1 MDLNS
6 AAGRQRI
13 IGTSEGISL
22 LVLFFI
28 AMPLKYMFGMP
39 QMVRIVGMIHGILF
53 ILYVIHV
60 IYIKNILKWDLKTTA
75 IVLVACLIPFAPF
88 YVDKKYLSK

>member
-22 LVLFFI
+22 LVLLFI
-28 AMPLKYMFGMP
+28 AMPLKYMLDMP
-39 QMVRIVGMIHGILF
+39 QMVRVVGMVHGLLF

-60 IYIKNILKWDLKTTA
+60 ILIRSTLKWDLKTTA
-75 IVLVACLIPFAPF
+75 IVLVACVIPFAPF
-88 YVDKKYLSK
+88 YVDKKYLS

>member
-22 LVLFFI
+22 LVLLFI
-28 AMPLKYMFGMP
+28 AMPLKYMLDMP
-39 QMVRIVGMIHGILF
+39 QMVRIVGMIHGMLF

-60 IYIKNILKWDLKTTA
+60 VYIKSILKWDLKTTA
-75 IVLVACLIPFAPF
+75 IVLIACVIPFAPF
-88 YVDKKYLSK
+88 YVDKKYLS